1 MLTPAKKGVNFDIA
15 KTLEDSGK
23 TLVRNRHSEKQLSL
37 TARNGSN
44 HLPAHSDSLQ
54 STSIKA
60 NRSTDHLLLA
70 SNSVTCLAA
79 P

>member
-23 TLVRNRHSEKQLSL
+23 TLVRNRHSEKQLWL

-44 HLPAHSDSLQ
+44 HLPAHGDSLQ